1 MINNAEYLIQK
12 YAEAREKQEEYKQ
25 SDAGRLYWKG
35 AMDAYHSL
43 LVMGFLGWADKGT
56 TGYYVFHKE
65 MSYDEAIAKASKN
78 KVEWMYN
85 FIGGGWNTEW
95 AFTREQAIAQARER
109 WSDSPNLKIDE
120 SSFYA
125 STPEA
130 IQSALSTF
138 Y

>member
-12 YAEAREKQEEYKQ
+12 YAEAREEMNKANTEN
-25 SDAGRLYWKG
+25 GRFYWKG
-35 AMDAYHSL
+35 VMDTHHSL
-43 LVMGFLGWADKGT
+43 LAMGFMGWAENGT
-56 TGYYVFHKE
+56 TGHYVFHKG
-65 MSYDEAIAKASKN
+65 MSYDAAITEASKN

-95 AFTREQAIAQARER
+95 AYTREQAIAQARER
-109 WSDSPNLKIDE
+109 WGDSPNLQIDE
-120 SSFYA
+120 DSFYA

-130 IQSALSTF
+130 MKSALSTF